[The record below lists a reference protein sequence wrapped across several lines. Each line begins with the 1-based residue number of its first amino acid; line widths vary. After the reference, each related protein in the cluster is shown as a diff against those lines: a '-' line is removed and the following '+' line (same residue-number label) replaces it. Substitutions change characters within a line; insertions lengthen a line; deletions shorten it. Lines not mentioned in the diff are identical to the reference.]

1 MLVNA
6 ENSEPTLGNA
16 ARCLTPSSVRRA
28 PFQMEMSRRAP
39 VVFSHMGDV
48 LRLMQGLRLSVLP
61 GGSAGLGPHTHLLP
75 CGKINRDAGTNLPI
89 KRPVR
94 LLWVDINDNW
104 QHRSRKG

>member
-1 MLVNA
+1 MLVNS

-61 GGSAGLGPHTHLLP
+61 GGYAGLGSPNPPSTHT
-75 CGKINRDAGTNLPI
+75 PI
-89 KRPVR
+89 TVRRNKRGCR
-94 LLWVDINDNW
+94 NKSAN
-104 QHRSRKG
+104 